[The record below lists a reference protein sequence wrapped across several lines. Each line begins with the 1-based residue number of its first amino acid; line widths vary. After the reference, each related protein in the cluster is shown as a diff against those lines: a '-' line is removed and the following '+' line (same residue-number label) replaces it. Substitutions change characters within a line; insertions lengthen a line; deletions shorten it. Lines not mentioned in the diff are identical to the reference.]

1 MNDCEI
7 SAQRVEKLGKLV
19 EYPSEQDADFQYVRP
34 ESKPKEKAKAP
45 INVGQ
50 QYALSSGSG
59 PAQEAGKG
67 GGYTETLSYF
77 NRRVEKIR
85 FLQRMI
91 EDGRSIV
98 MSPTD

>member
-7 SAQRVEKLGKLV
+7 SAQRVAKLGKLV
-19 EYPSEQDADFQYVRP
+19 EYPSKQDADFQYVPP
-34 ESKPKEKAKAP
+34 EPKPKDKAKAP
-45 INVGQ
+45 INFGQ
-50 QYALSSGSG
+50 QYDLSSGSG
-59 PAQEAGKG
+59 PAQE
-67 GGYTETLSYF
+67 GGYLETLSYF